1 MALSL
6 DSIHQPLNDFFLNH
20 FKTDAGSPVVFRFDK
35 FGSVISDADFIDPNR
50 PDLGYSANLATEKFS
65 DLVNRVPIEDADG
78 LNIFISQAQIDQ
90 IYEGLLGPALPFIR
104 QGADDQ
110 TKESIITSFS
120 SLKSEAVK
128 LWETIKLESSTGL
141 MLDFKPSFA
150 SPRDWYDKTK
160 KDNWTSHS
168 FNITEPATSTP
179 VDNGPRF
186 QLWRKKIDDATM
198 ANLVPS
204 AANAQLAAPARLATT
219 LLVAHPTRPAQT
231 TPSVVNTSFRF
242 ARPLMAVRFNPVTTA
257 RVASTNISVDRAPA
271 NTTAVRFDLGR
282 AYLREARTI
291 PVNEKIAVLQY
302 IKSNAPTQPATT
314 NNISVSFDY
323 CVVNISRPWYRQGF
337 LNDTSWFI
345 PNKTKGELTAP
356 VDRGANLILL
366 PVAAVAIKN
375 LSIQAQWPAADIASS
390 QEATEF
396 GPFKVDS
403 GIVNNTLSHEGIQ
416 IIGWLLE
423 RMPTLPP
430 NDPPSSQITSSS
442 PAPQDGSSVP
452 PSDTTSS
459 PASDASSSPPSDT
472 TSSPAPDASS
482 SPPSGAPP
490 SPPADAGTTSDKP
503 QPQ

>member
-1 MALSL
+1 MSLSL

-35 FGSVISDADFIDPNR
+35 FGSVISDADFIDPNL

-65 DLVNRVPIEDADG
+65 DLVNRVPIEDPDG

-110 TKESIITSFS
+110 TKESIRTSFE
-120 SLKSEAVK
+120 SLKSGAVR
-128 LWETIKLESSTGL
+128 LFETINSESSTGL
-141 MLDFKPSFA
+141 HFAFKPSLA

-160 KDNWTSHS
+160 KDNWTTHS

-179 VDNGPRF
+179 VDNSPRF

-198 ANLVPS
+198 AQLVPS
-204 AANAQLAAPARLATT
+204 AANAQLAEPARLATT
-219 LLVAHPTRPAQT
+219 LLVAHPTRPVQT
-231 TPSVVNTSFRF
+231 TPSVVNAAFRS
-242 ARPLMAVRFNPVTTA
+242 ASPLMMARFNPVTAA
-257 RVASTNISVDRAPA
+257 RVAPTNISADRAPA
-271 NTTAVRFDLGR
+271 NTAAVRFDLGKV
-282 AYLREARTI
+282 YLRQARTI
-291 PVNEKIAVLQY
+291 PVNENIAVLQY
-302 IKSNAPTQPATT
+302 IKCNAPTQPATT

-337 LNDTSWFI
+337 VNDTSWFI

-356 VDRGANLILL
+356 VDHGANLILL

-375 LSIQAQWPAADIASS
+375 LRIQAQWPAADIASS

-423 RMPTLPP
+423 RMPNLPP
-430 NDPPSSQITSSS
+430 NDSPGPEGKSPSQPADTPPPPPGDAPPAS
-442 PAPQDGSSVP
+442 PA
-452 PSDTTSS
+452 DTTS
-459 PASDASSSPPSDT
+459 
-472 TSSPAPDASS
+472 
-482 SPPSGAPP
+482 

-503 QPQ
+503 QT

>member
-1 MALSL
+1 MSLSL

-35 FGSVISDADFIDPNR
+35 FGSVISDADFIDPNL

-65 DLVNRVPIEDADG
+65 DLVNRVPIEDADE

-90 IYEGLLGPALPFIR
+90 IYAGLLGPALPFIH

-110 TKESIITSFS
+110 SKESIITSFN

-128 LWETIKLESSTGL
+128 LLETIRLESSTGL
-141 MLDFKPSFA
+141 MFDFKPSFA

-160 KDNWTSHS
+160 KDNWTTHS
-168 FNITEPATSTP
+168 FNITEPPTSTP

-198 ANLVPS
+198 AQLVPS
-204 AANAQLAAPARLATT
+204 AANAQLAEPARLATT
-219 LLVAHPTRPAQT
+219 LLVAHPTRPVQT
-231 TPSVVNTSFRF
+231 TPTVVNASFRF
-242 ARPLMAVRFNPVTTA
+242 ARPVMAARFNPITAA
-257 RVASTNISVDRAPA
+257 RVAPTNISTDRAPA
-271 NTTAVRFDLGR
+271 NTAAARFDLGKV
-282 AYLREARTI
+282 YLRQTTTI

-302 IKSNAPTQPATT
+302 IKCNAPTQPATT

-337 LNDTSWFI
+337 VNDTSWFI

-356 VDRGANLILL
+356 VDHGANLILL
-366 PVAAVAIKN
+366 PVGAVAIKN
-375 LSIQAQWPAADIASS
+375 LRIQAQWPAADIESS

-423 RMPTLPP
+423 RMPSLRP
-430 NDPPSSQITSSS
+430 NDPPAPKGESPSQPADTPPPPPGDAPSAS
-442 PAPQDGSSVP
+442 PA
-452 PSDTTSS
+452 DTTS
-459 PASDASSSPPSDT
+459 
-472 TSSPAPDASS
+472 
-482 SPPSGAPP
+482 
-490 SPPADAGTTSDKP
+490 SPPADAGTTSD
-503 QPQ
+503 QPQT